1 MKSLIFDA
9 GPIISMATNNLLW
22 VLEPLKKQ
30 FNGEFY
36 ITDAVRSEIVNKPLE
51 TKKFKFEAIQA
62 QKLIEDGILQVIDNA
77 FIREKTPDLLNTAN
91 EIFKARNSYIR
102 IVHFAEISVIAAAIS
117 LNAIAIAIDEKT
129 TRFLIESPNMIVE
142 ILRKTLHTPVF
153 INENNLKEFKNA
165 VSNIRALRSVE
176 LVAIAYEHGMLD
188 RYITKIPDSRKNLL
202 ESVLWGLKLNGC
214 AVSEGEIGQ
223 ILEQILKRV
232 AK

>member
-117 LNAIAIAIDEKT
+117 LNASAIAIDEKT

-214 AVSEGEIGQ
+214 AVSEGEIEQ
-223 ILEQILKRV
+223 ILEQILKIV